1 MRTVGYIFLMRNTT
15 SNSVM
20 FVALLGLALL
30 ASACGTTEDTSTTDG
45 TSAAAATSTTEETS
59 TPAETQ
65 ESITLYSGRNEE
77 LIQPLVDQFSD
88 QTGINVE
95 VRYGGSAELALLI
108 QTEGDNT
115 PADLFI
121 SQSPGALGLLAG
133 EGRLSTLSNQLT
145 SRVDSGFVA
154 SDNTWVGLTG
164 RVRVVVYNSDLVSE
178 TDLPTSVLDLV
189 DPKYA
194 GRVGVA
200 PTNGSF
206 QDFVTAMRN
215 ELGDG
220 ATREW
225 LVGMAR
231 NNSPN
236 YPKNSAIVEAV
247 GRGEIP
253 MGLVNH
259 YYNLRAV
266 EADPSVPSKNHFL
279 PVDDIGSLVI
289 VTAGAVLSSSE
300 SSDAAE
306 SLIEF
311 LLSDDAQ
318 MTFAEQ
324 TQEYPLVAG
333 IAAPS
338 GLPSLDG
345 YAAQTID
352 YDLLGDGLLGTINLI
367 RESGIEQ

>member
-1 MRTVGYIFLMRNTT
+1 MAIFPGMKTSRTYFPVLA
-15 SNSVM
+15 
-20 FVALLGLALL
+20 ALLGSALF
-30 ASACGTTEDTSTTDG
+30 ATACGDDG
-45 TSAAAATSTTEETS
+45 GSA
-59 TPAETQ
+59 

-77 LIQPLVDQFSD
+77 LIQPLVDDFID
-88 QTGINVE
+88 RTGISVE
-95 VRYGGSAELALLI
+95 VRYGDSAELALLI

-133 EGRLSTLSNQLT
+133 EGRLATLGSELT
-145 SRVDSGFVA
+145 SLVDEGFA
-154 SDNTWVGLTG
+154 AGDNTWVGITG
-164 RVRVVVYNSDLVSE
+164 RVRVVVYNSDLVDE
-178 TDLPTSVLDLV
+178 AELPASVLDLV
-189 DPKYA
+189 EPEYA
-194 GRVGVA
+194 GKVGVA
-200 PTNGSF
+200 PNNGSF

-215 ELGDG
+215 ELGDDP
-220 ATREW
+220 TRDW
-225 LVGMAR
+225 LVGMAE

-236 YPKNSAIVEAV
+236 YPKNSPIVEAV

-266 EADPSVPSKNHFL
+266 ETDPSVASKNHFL

-289 VTAGAVLSSSE
+289 VTAGAVLSSSGA
-300 SSDAAE
+300 STAAE
-306 SLIEF
+306 SLLSF

-333 IAAPS
+333 VAAPS

>member
-1 MRTVGYIFLMRNTT
+1 MSNCGYIPGMKKL
-15 SNSVM
+15 SSPAVIL
-20 FVALLGLALL
+20 VSLLGLALF
-30 ASACGTTEDTSTTDG
+30 ATACGDG
-45 TSAAAATSTTEETS
+45 DGSDG
-59 TPAETQ
+59 
-65 ESITLYSGRNEE
+65 SITLYSGRNEE
-77 LIQPLVDQFSD
+77 LIQPLVDDFIDS
-88 QTGINVE
+88 TGINVD
-95 VRYGGSAELALLI
+95 VRYGDSAELALLI

-133 EGRLSTLSNQLT
+133 EGRLATLGNDLT
-145 SRVDSGFVA
+145 SLVDEGFA
-154 SDNTWVGLTG
+154 AGDGTWVGLTG
-164 RVRVVVYNSDLVSE
+164 RVRVIVYNSDLVDE
-178 TDLPTSVLDLV
+178 ADLPSSVLDLV
-189 DPKYA
+189 EPEYA

-200 PTNGSF
+200 PANGSF

-215 ELGDG
+215 ELGDD
-220 ATREW
+220 ATRDW
-225 LVGMAR
+225 LVGMAQ

-236 YPKNSAIVEAV
+236 YPKNSPIVEAV

-266 EADPSVPSKNHFL
+266 EADPSVASENHFL

-289 VTAGAVLSSSE
+289 VTAGAVLSTSESSE
-300 SSDAAE
+300 SAE
-306 SLIEF
+306 SLLRF
-311 LLSDDAQ
+311 LLSDHAQ
-318 MTFAEQ
+318 TTFAEQ

-333 IAAPS
+333 IAPPAN
-338 GLPSLDG
+338 LPSLDG

>member
-1 MRTVGYIFLMRNTT
+1 MAVVVSF
-15 SNSVM
+15 
-20 FVALLGLALL
+20 LGLALF
-30 ASACGTTEDTSTTDG
+30 AGACGDDEGSTD
-45 TSAAAATSTTEETS
+45 
-59 TPAETQ
+59 
-65 ESITLYSGRNEE
+65 SITLYSGRNEE
-77 LIQPLVDQFSD
+77 LIQPLIDDFTES
-88 QTGINVE
+88 TGVAVK
-95 VRYGGSAELALLI
+95 VRYGDSAELALLI

-121 SQSPGALGLLAG
+121 SQSPGALGLLVGENRLAALGSELASLVDEGFAAG
-133 EGRLSTLSNQLT
+133 
-145 SRVDSGFVA
+145 D
-154 SDNTWVGLTG
+154 DTWVGLTG
-164 RVRVVVYNSDLVSE
+164 RVRTLVYNTGLVDE
-178 TDLPTSVLDLV
+178 ADLPTSVADLV
-189 DPKYA
+189 GPEYA
-194 GRVGVA
+194 GKVGVA

-215 ELGDG
+215 ELGDE
-220 ATREW
+220 ATSDW
-225 LVGMAR
+225 LAGMAQ

-236 YPKNSAIVEAV
+236 YPKNSPIVEAV

-259 YYNLRAV
+259 YYNLRAL
-266 EADPSVPSKNHFL
+266 EADPSVPSQNHFF

-300 SSDAAE
+300 NQGAAE
-306 SLIEF
+306 SLLSF
-311 LLSDDAQ
+311 LLDDDAQ
-318 MTFAEQ
+318 TTFTEQ

-333 IAAPS
+333 IAPPS

>member
-1 MRTVGYIFLMRNTT
+1 MLGTPNIRRIVAIFPGMNKPNTFTVLL
-15 SNSVM
+15 VC
-20 FVALLGLALL
+20 LLGLALF
-30 ASACGTTEDTSTTDG
+30 ATACGDDDASDD
-45 TSAAAATSTTEETS
+45 
-59 TPAETQ
+59 
-65 ESITLYSGRNEE
+65 SITLYSGRNEE
-77 LIQPLVDQFSD
+77 LIQPLVDDFVES
-88 QTGINVE
+88 TGINVD
-95 VRYGGSAELALLI
+95 VRYGDSAELALLI
-108 QTEGDNT
+108 QTEDDNT

-133 EGRLSTLSNQLT
+133 EGRLATLGSDLT
-145 SRVDSGFVA
+145 SLVDQGFA
-154 SDNTWVGLTG
+154 AGDGTWVGLTG
-164 RVRVVVYNSDLVSE
+164 RVRVIVYNSDLVDE
-178 TDLPTSVLDLV
+178 ADLPSSVLDLV
-189 DPKYA
+189 EPEYA
-194 GRVGVA
+194 GRVGLA

-215 ELGDG
+215 ELGDD
-220 ATREW
+220 ATRDW
-225 LVGMAR
+225 LVGMAQ

-236 YPKNSAIVEAV
+236 YPKNSPIVEAV

-266 EADPSVPSKNHFL
+266 EADPSVASKNHFL

-289 VTAGAVLSSSE
+289 VTAGAVLSTSE
-300 SSDAAE
+300 SSEAAE
-306 SLIEF
+306 SLLRF

-318 MTFAEQ
+318 TTFAEQ

-333 IAAPS
+333 IAPPAN
-338 GLPSLDG
+338 LPSLDG
-345 YAAQTID
+345 YAAETID